1 MAFSGTT
8 LTLMKSLYWILGL
21 FVHLYIC
28 YLLFMNNRPIAGLL
42 WLILGVMLLWLLFPV
57 YFPYG
62 DPGSHWPPYIRSC
75 PDYLTLIAPNACV
88 DYSGLNSPVLKPSD
102 PANPPSPGDTQHVF
116 DSSGSASQKA
126 ARAQQY
132 GLTWEGIN

>member
-28 YLLFMNNRPIAGLL
+28 FLLFTNERPIAGLL

-88 DYSGLNSPVLKPSD
+88 DYSHLNSPLLKPSD
-102 PANPPSPGDTQHVF
+102 PASPPSPGDTQHVF
-116 DSSGSASQKA
+116 DSSGSTSQKA